1 MHKTSFVYLASDC
14 FDVYPTTGLEAIRH
28 GAMPIVSETTG
39 LRDLVRLIEPTF
51 VLDSHQNHVPIESY
65 FRAMEARKAELY
77 SKLEQV
83 NESLPTVEQ
92 SLKQYLEFMQIS

>member
-28 GAMPIVSETTG
+28 GAMPIVSETTC

-65 FRAMEARKAELY
+65 FKAMEARKAELY

-83 NESLPTVEQ
+83 NESLPSVEQ